1 MDAQETVFQR
11 YPDAEARQE
20 PPIYQHGESA
30 PIEPG
35 YWGIFSGSG
44 FDDEEIGR
52 GHTEVKA
59 WADAAHKLASASCE
73 AA

>member
-20 PPIYQHGESA
+20 PPIYQHGEST
-30 PIEPG
+30 PIEQG

-52 GHTEVKA
+52 GHSEDKA
-59 WADAAHKLASASCE
+59 WVDAADRLASARRE